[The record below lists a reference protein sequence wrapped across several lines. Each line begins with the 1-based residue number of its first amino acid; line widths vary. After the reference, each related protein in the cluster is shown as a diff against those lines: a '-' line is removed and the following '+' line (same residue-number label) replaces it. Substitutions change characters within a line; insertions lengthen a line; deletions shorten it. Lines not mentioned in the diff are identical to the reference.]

1 MHILANKYEEPT
13 DEKLIKLLTEK
24 STIKILSL
32 LQDESKLISEIV
44 QKCDFSI
51 NLLCR
56 KIDALD
62 GFHLLYVSG
71 ELDKNGKREFYYQS
85 KIKSFYLKFADGETR
100 LKIVYNSAIPQ
111 KINNENSHLTN
122 QRSSTS
128 KIKQVVNP

>member
-32 LQDESKLISEIV
+32 LQDEPKLISEIV

>member
-1 MHILANKYEEPT
+1 MHILANKYEEPN

-32 LQDESKLISEIV
+32 LQDEPKLISEIV

>member
-32 LQDESKLISEIV
+32 LQDEPKLISEIV

-85 KIKSFYLKFADGETR
+85 KMKLFYLKFADGETR

>member
-32 LQDESKLISEIV
+32 LQGEPKLISEIV

>member
-32 LQDESKLISEIV
+32 LQDEPKLISEIV

-100 LKIVYNSAIPQ
+100 LKIVYNSAIP
-111 KINNENSHLTN
+111 K
-122 QRSSTS
+122 
-128 KIKQVVNP
+128 K